1 MEDWLVKF
9 ARIVD
14 CGSYTK
20 AAAELHVS
28 QPSLSVMVAS
38 LERALGAPLLV
49 KRSRPLK
56 LTEAGQHAYAAAK
69 EMRVTSDNL
78 ALHLAALTGNQRPV
92 AIGMT
97 DSVAEGLFRDAT
109 VLDRL
114 ESQAHVSVVVQNSRL
129 LSAAVARDELD
140 TAFVVAPEDWR
151 LSGVQAELIGYEPM
165 VLVCRVDMSAR
176 CHAAMARGHLD
187 HFISYD
193 QPSFTSRL
201 IVTALHQQGVH
212 PEAVFYSTSPEV
224 ILRLVLL
231 GRGAAVLPYMRVAP
245 LLADGSLHRLSPAGS
260 DGAYNIARPVAQIT
274 RQRRRLPSSLTYV
287 RHQVTTMLQE
297 LADDASQPD

>member
-14 CGSYTK
+14 CGSFTK
-20 AAAELHVS
+20 AAVELHVS

-38 LERALGAPLLV
+38 LERALGAPLVV

-56 LTEAGQHAYAAAK
+56 LTEAGQYAYAAAK

-78 ALHLAALTGNQRPV
+78 AQRLAGLTGNQRPV

-97 DSVAEGLFRDAT
+97 DSVAEGLFRDES
-109 VLDRL
+109 VLDHL
-114 ESQAHVSVVVQNSRL
+114 ERQSHVSVVVQNSRL

-151 LSGVQAELIGYEPM
+151 QSGVTAELIGYEPM
-165 VLVCRVDMSAR
+165 VLVCRPDRQAKYQQQLTVG
-176 CHAAMARGHLD
+176 CLD
-187 HFISYD
+187 RFVSYD
-193 QPSFTSRL
+193 QPSFTHRL
-201 IVTALHQQGVH
+201 IITALHQQH
-212 PEAVFYSTSPEV
+212 IQPRPVFYSTSPEV

-231 GRGAAVLPYMRVAP
+231 GKGVAVLPYLRVAP
-245 LLADGSLHRLSPAGS
+245 LLADSSLCRLVPTAQPEGYS
-260 DGAYNIARPVAQIT
+260 IARPVAQIT
-274 RQRRRLPSSLTYV
+274 RQRRQLPPALAYV
-287 RHQVTTMLQE
+287 RHSVMVMLQE
-297 LADDASQPD
+297 LTHAAA

>member
-1 MEDWLVKF
+1 MEEWLVKF

-69 EMRVTSDNL
+69 EMRVSSDNL
-78 ALHLAALTGNQRPV
+78 RSRLAGLTGNRRPV

-97 DSVAEGLFRDAT
+97 DSIAEGLFRDTT

-129 LSAAVARDELD
+129 LGAAVARDELD

-151 LSGVQAELIGYEPM
+151 LSGVDAELIGYEPM
-165 VLVCRVDMSAR
+165 VLVCRADVAASSRRDM
-176 CHAAMARGHLD
+176 AAGRLRR
-187 HFISYD
+187 FVSYD

-201 IVTALHQQGVH
+201 IVTALRQQGLQ
-212 PEAVFYSTSPEV
+212 PETVFYSTSPDV

-231 GRGAAVLPYMRVAP
+231 GRGVAVLPYMRVATF
-245 LLADGSLHRLSPAGS
+245 LDDGSLQRLAPVACE
-260 DGAYNIARPVAQIT
+260 DAYSIARPVAQIT
-274 RQRRRLPSSLTYV
+274 RHRRQLPSSLAYV
-287 RHQVTTMLQE
+287 RHQVTAMLRDIAGQ
-297 LADDASQPD
+297 AA